1 MDNSTPKEK
10 ILKKVRAALLQKG
23 SPYSAQI
30 DLESDVF
37 MPEIGEPIE
46 VFASNFTAQNG
57 DFIFCYNPFHFAD
70 EFLAVAEE
78 NGWQSAFCLE
88 PQLQELFK
96 NCEFPFQ
103 RKKNDVKLADVGVT
117 GCDALVAR
125 TGSVVLSSK
134 GNLSRTASIFP
145 PVHVVIAY
153 RNQVH
158 YDLKQYFASLN
169 NQAITDWPSMTSI
182 VSGPSRTADIEKTLV
197 LGAHGPKQI
206 FVFYIEQDKPL

>member
-23 SPYSAQI
+23 SPYTSQI

-46 VFASNFTAQNG
+46 VFASNFTANKG
-57 DFIFCYNPFHFAD
+57 NFIFCYNPFHFAD
-70 EFLAVAEE
+70 EFLAAAEE
-78 NGWQSAFCLE
+78 NNWSNAFCLE
-88 PQLQELFK
+88 PELQGLFEH
-96 NCEFPFQ
+96 CEFPFLN
-103 RKKNDVKLADVGVT
+103 KKNDVKLADVGIT

-125 TGSVVLSSK
+125 TGSVIISSK

-145 PVHVVIAY
+145 PVHVVVAY

-169 NQAITDWPSMTSI
+169 NQTITDWPSMTSI

>member
-57 DFIFCYNPFHFAD
+57 NFVFCYNPFHFAD

-78 NGWQSAFCLE
+78 NNWQSAFCLE
-88 PQLQELFK
+88 QPLQELFT

-103 RKKNDVKLADVGVT
+103 SKKNDVKLADVGIT
-117 GCDALVAR
+117 GCDALIAR
-125 TGSVVLSSK
+125 TGSVVLSSR

-145 PVHVVIAY
+145 PVHVVVAY

-158 YDLKQYFASLN
+158 YDLKQFFASLN
-169 NQAITDWPSMTSI
+169 NQAITDWASMTSI